1 MCVITLGEVVE
12 RDVFLCLFRE
22 ESTVFMQRSEDIYD
36 LFRHE
41 LRVARGNMETCRAES
56 AAIRDELTME
66 LRKVREL
73 EYSLKEENA
82 NQARSDD
89 TWKRRFELSSAAQ
102 ESSLKTAEKEF
113 QKRVDTQKDFT
124 MSLNEDI
131 SSLHQ
136 ELAKA
141 NVAKQSLDHQLSR
154 AKKSAEDALRDLK
167 EDLCGRIAA
176 RDRELT
182 TVRRERNSLLSIVR
196 DQQQK
201 GFLKFGAT
209 GDTLSC
215 KNEPS
220 SSSSEVFRMT
230 TGTNRTKEEL
240 VQHAEETSAIAGI
253 LLEATSSSDSNGSEC
268 ITRDAKE
275 K

>member
-1 MCVITLGEVVE
+1 
-12 RDVFLCLFRE
+12 
-22 ESTVFMQRSEDIYD
+22 MQRSEDIYD

-41 LRVARGNMETCRAES
+41 LRVAYGNMETCRAE
-56 AAIRDELTME
+56 AAATRDELSVE

-73 EYSLKEENA
+73 EYSLKEENT

-102 ESSLKTAEKEF
+102 ESSLKAAEKKF
-113 QKRVDTQKDFT
+113 QKRVDTEKDRT

-131 SSLHQ
+131 SLLRQ

-141 NVAKQSLDHQLSR
+141 NIAKQSLDHQLLC

-182 TVRRERNSLLSIVR
+182 TVRRERNSLLAIVR

-201 GFLKFGAT
+201 GFLKFGAK
-209 GDTLSC
+209 GDISSQ
-215 KNEPS
+215 KNGM
-220 SSSSEVFRMT
+220 SSSSEVFST
-230 TGTNRTKEEL
+230 TGRSRTKEEL
-240 VQHAEETSAIAGI
+240 VQHAEATSAIAGI
-253 LLEATSSSDSNGSEC
+253 LLEAGSDNIECDASEG
-268 ITRDAKE
+268 KE
-275 K
+275 